1 MRKVN
6 EWRETDNG
14 AMIHINEWVLERWSE
29 KVVYILGFI
38 WVVLFALGVVVGFV
52 QGMSS

>member
-14 AMIHINEWVLERWSE
+14 AMIHINEWVLTRWSE
-29 KVVYILGFI
+29 KVVYVLGIL
-38 WVVLFALGVVVGFV
+38 WLVLFAIGFIVGFAE
-52 QGMSS
+52 SIN